1 MNLYALL
8 IFALFLVKNYA
19 TDSIIYMSYCH
30 IIKKGNN
37 ALITP
42 SSGGTGAFLGHACN
56 LNCTSEREPTI
67 IHFKYAEM
75 MSLGSFNIVDD
86 YFTICDKMP
95 CFISDTTQQSFYDT
109 YLKKFPTVTPGSS
122 PPPSTN
128 PQPGLPGSPSYQN
141 NAPLPPSTNRW
152 TDFSP
157 PTQTP
162 IPPPPPPPP
171 TGKSRPAHKN
181 AVLYKRNLDA
191 EEGQGVGF
199 LQTDYMCDN
208 TNTTVITSSSSSK
221 TTADFFTTKIIIIIS
236 FSGLGA
242 IILFSVIY
250 CYCSARSNANIEK
263 KRQEKLDKI
272 NEKYKKTFDFKFDEN
287 GSIILEIENI
297 ENYFKDKGMSVSV
310 SAPIENLI
318 NAIDQCVITI
328 EDKSNLDLEKVE
340 EIKEIKE
347 IEEKIEEIKE
357 ISIPQ
362 IQQIQI
368 RPRLIQRQGT
378 TRRNIPRPNG
388 ANNRG
393 GSRRRRSN
401 HPIVG
406 NVFGSVIRGGR

>member
-19 TDSIIYMSYCH
+19 TDSIIYVSYCYVE
-30 IIKKGNN
+30 KKDNN
-37 ALITP
+37 AIVKSTP
-42 SSGGTGAFLGHACN
+42 VAGAPPEYSCN
-56 LNCTSEREPTI
+56 LNCTSGREPTI
-67 IHFKYAEM
+67 IHFKYAKTL
-75 MSLGSFNIVDD
+75 SIGSFNMVDD

-95 CFISDTTQQSFYDT
+95 CFISNTTQQSFYDT
-109 YLKKFPTVTPGSS
+109 YFKNIPTVTPPPGPLPSPPTDSPTQTLTTPPTKSKSNFDS
-122 PPPSTN
+122 PPPS
-128 PQPGLPGSPSYQN
+128 
-141 NAPLPPSTNRW
+141 PPP
-152 TDFSP
+152 SP
-157 PTQTP
+157 PTSKSKPKPNPQTQQS
-162 IPPPPPPPP
+162 
-171 TGKSRPAHKN
+171 TKLSKRALAHEN

-191 EEGQGVGF
+191 QPVGF
-199 LQTDYMCDN
+199 LQTDYTCDN
-208 TNTTVITSSSSSK
+208 VNTTVITSSSSSN

-263 KRQEKLDKI
+263 MRQEKLDKI

-297 ENYFKDKGMSVSV
+297 ENYFKDKGMSLSV

-328 EDKSNLDLEKVE
+328 EDKSNLEEVEKEVE
-340 EIKEIKE
+340 EK
-347 IEEKIEEIKE
+347 IEEIEEIKE

-368 RPRLIQRQGT
+368 RPRLIQRQGQGT
-378 TRRNIPRPNG
+378 TRRNVPRPNG

-393 GSRRRRSN
+393 GSRRRRTN
-401 HPIVG
+401 HPIG
-406 NVFGSVIRGGR
+406 NVFGSVLGGR

>member
-19 TDSIIYMSYCH
+19 TDSIIYMSYCY

-37 ALITP
+37 ALIT
-42 SSGGTGAFLGHACN
+42 SSGGAGAPIQYSCN

-86 YFTICDKMP
+86 YFTICDKIP

-109 YLKKFPTVTPGSS
+109 YLKKFPTVTSKPS
-122 PPPSTN
+122 PPPGYPPG
-128 PQPGLPGSPSYQN
+128 PQSN
-141 NAPLPPSTNRW
+141 NAPLPPSTNHGNDSQ
-152 TDFSP
+152 TEFLS

-162 IPPPPPPPP
+162 IPTQTP
-171 TGKSRPAHKN
+171 TTPSPSRIKRRPAYKN

-191 EEGQGVGF
+191 EQGVGF

-250 CYCSARSNANIEK
+250 CYCSARSSANITK

-401 HPIVG
+401 HHIG
-406 NVFGSVIRGGR
+406 TVFGSVIGGGR